1 MCCVSLLESI
11 QPAAAAA
18 AQCARHLGCT
28 PTSQVH
34 LHCLAPIVASLLL
47 CSHKFYCSPDP
58 RIPLFVVSQNIAAE
72 VSAARLWACLAS
84 GPSLLYL
91 TLSGNFSSDV
101 FLPCNLKFTTCKFPG
116 HGGGCIHKST
126 FTCTLLQF
134 LCLPTALQM
143 LSFIHYFPS
152 I

>member
-11 QPAAAAA
+11 QPAPTAA
-18 AQCARHLGCT
+18 AQRVRHLGCT
-28 PTSQVH
+28 PTSRIH
-34 LHCLAPIVASLLL
+34 SHCLASIVASLLL

-58 RIPLFVVSQNIAAE
+58 RIPLFVVSENIAAE
-72 VSAARLWACLAS
+72 VSVARLWACLAS
-84 GPSLLYL
+84 GPSLSYRM
-91 TLSGNFSSDV
+91 LSSNFSSDV
-101 FLPCNLKFTTCKFPG
+101 FLPYRLKFTTCKFPG
-116 HGGGCIHKST
+116 HGGGCICQST

-134 LCLPTALQM
+134 LCLPTALQR